1 MTSERDDMKDTLQK
15 FKDIFFKA
23 EKENSEKLANVV
35 NENEKMRGKIILFAA
50 KEDQWRRD
58 VNDLKERLHLERENK
73 NQIDQSELIKLR
85 QEKAE
90 AKQFFQLWFK
100 KFFGGQ
106 DLHKIFLTVVKS
118 YGDYKKY
125 FICFKTIL
133 TAIQT

>member
-35 NENEKMRGKIILFAA
+35 NENEKMRGKIILFAT

-100 KFFGGQ
+100 KS
-106 DLHKIFLTVVKS
+106 D
-118 YGDYKKY
+118 
-125 FICFKTIL
+125 IL
-133 TAIQT
+133 NLSCL